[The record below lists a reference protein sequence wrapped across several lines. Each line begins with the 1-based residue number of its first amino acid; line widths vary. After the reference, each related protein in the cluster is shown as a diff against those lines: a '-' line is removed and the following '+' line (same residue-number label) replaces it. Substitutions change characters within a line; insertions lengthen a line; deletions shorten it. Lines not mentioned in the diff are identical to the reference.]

1 MTRTRPTLT
10 SPNPD
15 NEPVIPKVPFPH
27 QRPCPGEPHPEE
39 GPDIPP
45 QRDR

>member
-1 MTRTRPTLT
+1 MTRTRTTMT

-15 NEPVIPKVPFPH
+15 NEPVIPKIPH
-27 QRPCPGEPHPEE
+27 QRPCPPQKPDPAKRPH
-39 GPDIPP
+39 IPP